1 MMIARFL
8 GLCLTAVLFA
18 ACGNQSTTP
27 AAVVGAADL
36 VADNVFY
43 GITHRMTNNGIR
55 TGELRG
61 DTAYLYEA
69 DRRMDL
75 HGVNLTFFDEVGRQ
89 TGTLTSQTGEYRM
102 DTGSFIARGN
112 VVLVTQEPEG
122 TRRVETEALYYD
134 VGGDQLWSDVD
145 FVMTRGSQVTRG
157 SSFRSDARFETWSVT
172 NARTEG
178 GVPQGSGGVSF

>member
-1 MMIARFL
+1 MMIARFS
-8 GLCLTAVLFA
+8 GLCVITLLMV
-18 ACGNQSTTP
+18 ACGSQSTTP
-27 AAVVGAADL
+27 AAVAGATDL
-36 VADNVFY
+36 AADNVFY
-43 GITHRMTNNGIR
+43 GVTHRMTSNGIR

-61 DTAYLYEA
+61 DTAYLFEA

-75 HGVNLTFFDEVGRQ
+75 HGVNLTFYDETGRQ
-89 TGTLTSQTGEYRM
+89 TGTLTSQTGEYGM

-112 VVLVTQEPEG
+112 VVLVTQEPDG
-122 TRRVETEALYYD
+122 TRRVETEELYYD

-145 FVMTRGSQVTRG
+145 FVMTRGAQITRG

>member
-1 MMIARFL
+1 MMITRL
-8 GLCLTAVLFA
+8 VCLCVTAVLVS

-27 AAVVGAADL
+27 AAVAGAADL

-43 GITHRMTNNGIR
+43 GVTHRMTNNGIR

-61 DTAYLYEA
+61 DTAYLFEA

-75 HGVNLTFFDEVGRQ
+75 HGVNLTFFDEAGRQ

-122 TRRVETEALYYD
+122 TRRVETEELHYD

-145 FVMTRGSQVTRG
+145 FVMTRGAQVTRG

-178 GVPQGSGGVSF
+178 GAPQGSGGVSF